1 MNFRNLSTDELY
13 EIQRL
18 VDAELLRR
26 RRRLQLTWKVCRY
39 DCRKF
44 TVKVF
49 TNDDIYNVTVRKQKQ
64 YKRQFVVYIKTHYG
78 RCIVQPVGKLIKV
91 NIIELYSQLIEHL
104 GIHANEFGQA
114 EFNFQK
120 NARKCAIALLA
131 LKHRKILFVHF
142 DKFLV
147 ELIARIVFSFSE
159 LRHLHNTITCE
170 DEAYFG
176 I

>member
-1 MNFRNLSTDELY
+1 MNFKTLSTDELY

-18 VDAELLRR
+18 VDVELLRR
-26 RRRLQLTWKVCRY
+26 RRRLYLTWKICRD

-44 TVKVF
+44 TVRIF

-64 YKRQFVVYIKTHYG
+64 CKRQFVIYIKTHYG
-78 RCIVQPVGKLIKV
+78 RCKVQSIGKLTKV
-91 NIIELYSQLIEHL
+91 NIIDLYAKMIENL
-104 GIHANEFGQA
+104 GIRTNEFGQA

-120 NARKCAIALLA
+120 NARKCAIVLLA
-131 LKHRKILFVHF
+131 LKRRKILFIHF

-147 ELIARIVFSFSE
+147 ERIARTVFSFSE
-159 LRHLHNTITCE
+159 LRHLRGTITCE
-170 DEAYFG
+170 NDKYFG